1 MARRGDGIYAARPG
15 GDFTHE
21 GKRHV
26 ARLGNRIGTRRKGVR
41 ASKATASISPGT
53 LCCSLLGDGLGG
65 PSSHR
70 ALPLRRR
77 VAEVR
82 SELTEHRD
90 EFRSSGLDG
99 LKRLLDLWIQT
110 HGWRLSFGPSLSS
123 AWE

>member
-1 MARRGDGIYAARPG
+1 MDSVGRRPDRDAPERRQGLEGDGEHQP
-15 GDFTHE
+15 
-21 GKRHV
+21 RHP
-26 ARLGNRIGTRRKGVR
+26 
-41 ASKATASISPGT
+41 S
-53 LCCSLLGDGLGG
+53 CSLLGDGLGG